1 MIGQTNKNNGTKEK
15 RTLTSVKN
23 IKQLV
28 SSYQVAKAIVTIR
41 NSEKQKLSEQLQKKI
56 PLPLIPE
63 DSPYM
68 KAFTEFSKVVNYNV
82 TFCCIAKIAIEDIY
96 NYNFKDDKSI
106 TTISAETKH
115 LEDLS
120 SKYAKLSKIS
130 LYDHTLNVF
139 NIAIEKGK
147 TKRRTLQIGI
157 PILASLL
164 HDFGKSTQFREKLL
178 GSVNGS
184 RGSAY
189 KPHPEVSKNYVVEIL
204 SKRLNKEFNLFPY
217 ETIEDIEK
225 LVEFHHTT
233 LKNLLADNGI
243 IFVKDCDIIARKKEI
258 QQLNKEEDGDGDGD

>member
-1 MIGQTNKNNGTKEK
+1 MIEQSNKNNQTEE
-15 RTLTSVKN
+15 RTLTPIKN

-28 SSYQVAKAIVTIR
+28 NSYQVAKAIVTIR

-68 KAFTEFSKVVNYNV
+68 KAFTDFSRVVNYNI
-82 TFCCIAKIAIEDIY
+82 TFCCIAKIAIEDVY

-106 TTISAETKH
+106 TTISSEVSH
-115 LEDLS
+115 LSDLS
-120 SKYAKLSKIS
+120 SYSKLSKVS
-130 LYDHTLNVF
+130 LYNHTLNVF

-147 TKRRTLQIGI
+147 VKRRTLQIGI

-164 HDFGKSTQFREKLL
+164 HDFGKSSQLREELL

-189 KPHPEVSKNYVVEIL
+189 KPHPEVSKMYVAEIL
-204 SKRLNKEFNLFPY
+204 SKRLNKEFNLSPY
-217 ETIEDIEK
+217 ETIETLEK

-233 LKNLLADNGI
+233 LKNLLSDNGI
-243 IFVKDCDIIARKKEI
+243 VFVKDCDLIARKKEL
-258 QQLNKEEDGDGDGD
+258 QQIKKNEDED